1 MIADIQN
8 IETQGAL
15 PRARLV
21 MFKRIVPSFRKRFAR
36 LFWPAGRGIV
46 RRDGMLYLLNLKREN
61 WYDRFLHRIGDDHYF
76 ARAA

>member
-1 MIADIQN
+1 
-8 IETQGAL
+8 
-15 PRARLV
+15 
-21 MFKRIVPSFRKRFAR
+21 
-36 LFWPAGRGIV
+36 V